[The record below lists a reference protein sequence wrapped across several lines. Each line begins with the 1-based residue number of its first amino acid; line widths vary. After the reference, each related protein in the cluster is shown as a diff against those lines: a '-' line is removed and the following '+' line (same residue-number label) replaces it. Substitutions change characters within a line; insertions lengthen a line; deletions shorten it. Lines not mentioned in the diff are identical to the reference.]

1 MDQWIKKMRFI
12 HTMEY
17 YSALK
22 KIEILP
28 FTIIWIYLEG
38 IMLQLN
44 NPGTKE
50 SDLSEKSEIVRFRE
64 AEGRMV
70 VTRDWWRGNRKLFFQ
85 GTKFQLCKIY

>member
-38 IMLQLN
+38 IMLELN

-64 AEGRMV
+64 AESRMV

-85 GTKFQLCKIY
+85 GIKFQLCKIY